1 MVHVRYG
8 IHYTKPMQNYALL
21 TTGYDELTYIDKQLA
36 EIAAESLRV
45 NNPKWKVQLVEFMAD
60 FEVPAEIVPFDWI
73 REQFQ

>member
-8 IHYTKPMQNYALL
+8 IHYTKLMQNYALL
-21 TTGYDELTYIDKQLA
+21 TTGYDELTYIDKQQA

-45 NNPKWKVQLVEFMAD
+45 NNPNWKVQLVEFMAD